1 MLVGM
6 QVKTR
11 VPDIS
16 PHRSDLDLEHPD
28 SPIRVPNA
36 ETLAAIKEV
45 EFGKGR
51 RAATVDEMMAKLK
64 VGD

>member
-6 QVKTR
+6 KVKTR
-11 VPDIS
+11 APDVS
-16 PHRSDLDLEHPD
+16 PHNSDMDLEHPD

-45 EFGKGR
+45 DFGKGR

-64 VGD
+64 FDD